1 MDVTYVGLN
10 LTSQLIEVAVRPTG
24 ERWKTDFV
32 DENISA
38 MATKLKDIQPELVV
52 MEANGT
58 FELSV
63 AGILATQ
70 GLRFALVNPRNI
82 REFARAI
89 GRMGRADYGQAGL
102 LAYFAEIVHPEARPL
117 PEDLV
122 QKLRE
127 LRARREEITDILQVE
142 RNRLENAAATDQKGV
157 QNHIFF
163 LERSITALDEE
174 FNRAVRASAAWR

>member
-24 ERWKTDFV
+24 ERWKTDFA

-89 GRMGRADYGQAGL
+89 VKRSRI
-102 LAYFAEIVHPEARPL
+102 YFRSNATGWKTLPRRFRKVCRITSFFWNGALRPW
-117 PEDLV
+117 
-122 QKLRE
+122 
-127 LRARREEITDILQVE
+127 T
-142 RNRLENAAATDQKGV
+142 
-157 QNHIFF
+157 
-163 LERSITALDEE
+163 RSSIAQSGPVPPGDKRSE
-174 FNRAVRASAAWR
+174 